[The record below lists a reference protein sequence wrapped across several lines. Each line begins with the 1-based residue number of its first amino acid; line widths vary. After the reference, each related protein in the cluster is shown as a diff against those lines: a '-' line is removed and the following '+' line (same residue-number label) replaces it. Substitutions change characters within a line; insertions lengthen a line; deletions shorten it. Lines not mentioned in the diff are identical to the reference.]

1 MSENLKSM
9 TPCGDESGLP
19 QCARHTQQ
27 VGTHLYMSP
36 EQLKG
41 RQYSYKVD
49 IYSLGLILF
58 ELLMVFSTE
67 MERIETIKMLRSNR
81 YPDGFKDNFENE
93 VSPCYKFQL
102 FQLFLKMD
110 CYLFIVQ
117 FTQYDVGKKTWGSS
131 YNVRY
136 TSASAILRIH
146 WYNVSFR
153 FATKAT
159 RQSKYWFAQ

>member
-1 MSENLKSM
+1 MSESLKSM

-19 QCARHTQQ
+19 QCAKHTQQ

-81 YPDGFKDNFENE
+81 FPNGFKENFQNE
-93 VSPCYKFQL
+93 VSALQNNF
-102 FQLFLKMD
+102 
-110 CYLFIVQ
+110 
-117 FTQYDVGKKTWGSS
+117 
-131 YNVRY
+131 
-136 TSASAILRIH
+136 
-146 WYNVSFR
+146 VSR
-153 FATKAT
+153 NCMNGHLMK
-159 RQSKYWFAQ
+159 

>member
-1 MSENLKSM
+1 MKIGDFGLVTDMSETMKSM

-19 QCARHTQQ
+19 SCAKHTQQ

-67 MERIETIKMLRSNR
+67 MERIATIKMLRSNQF
-81 YPDGFKDNFENE
+81 PDGFKENFQHE
-93 VSPCYKFQL
+93 VSDESNENIH
-102 FQLFLKMD
+102 LFLTF
-110 CYLFIVQ
+110 YSNTLI
-117 FTQYDVGKKTWGSS
+117 
-131 YNVRY
+131 
-136 TSASAILRIH
+136 
-146 WYNVSFR
+146 
-153 FATKAT
+153 
-159 RQSKYWFAQ
+159 